1 MPACG
6 WTACW
11 VGKMTDDPR
20 RESLLEFPCEFPVK
34 AMGRA
39 DQPVRAVFERIVA
52 EHVPQGH
59 VLSWDEKPSGKG
71 NFIAV
76 TVCIQASDQDQ
87 LDRIYHALTDAPE
100 ILVAL

>member
-1 MPACG
+1 
-6 WTACW
+6 
-11 VGKMTDDPR
+11 MTDEK
-20 RESLLEFPCEFPVK
+20 RENSLLEFPCEFPVK

-39 DQPVRAVFERIVA
+39 DQPVREVFERIVA
-52 EHVPQGH
+52 EHVPAAH
-59 VLSWDEKPSGKG
+59 VLTWEEKPSGKG

-76 TVCIQASDQDQ
+76 TACIQASDQDQ